1 MFDNIRGV
9 VHFKVHGASLY
20 PFVDEVRRQKIG
32 MRRQKMQHD
41 FLSADCYYSDF
52 ERIAQIA
59 EDYKVN
65 IKIEENKG
73 AVFRVKRYAK
83 RLGIVFGVILTF
95 AVTFYFS
102 NVVTQIEIN
111 GCEIINQ
118 STVANALRDC
128 GIVKGAFIP
137 DIDFES
143 CERRIML
150 AIDDIA
156 WVGIRNTGGRIV
168 VDIDEMVY
176 KPEMLDENT
185 PCNIVALY
193 DAQIVEM
200 NVLEGVGCA
209 QTGYTV
215 HKGDILIS
223 GVQEGIKG
231 ATTVKHALGSV
242 RGIYN
247 ITVSFTQNLTEVV
260 RVETDNTDN
269 KKVLD
274 ILSLEIPLY
283 FKSCEYNDY
292 NLLTKS
298 DELYFFG
305 KKIPIEFMTNQYSE
319 CENIVVNY
327 APEDAQA
334 MLFEQMRRYE
344 VNFLQGTEIISAK
357 ADFEITDEQA
367 VLSVLY
373 TLEGEI
379 GTKNEILF
387 KNFD

>member
-9 VHFKVHGASLY
+9 VNFKAHGASLY
-20 PFVDEVRRQKIG
+20 PFVDEVRKQKIG
-32 MRRQKMQHD
+32 MRHQKMQQN
-41 FLSADCYYSDF
+41 FLHASCYYSDF

-59 EDYKVN
+59 QVLKVH
-65 IKIEENKG
+65 IEIEESKG
-73 AVFRVKRYAK
+73 AVFRIKKYAK
-83 RLGIVFGVILTF
+83 RFGIAFGVIITL

-111 GCEIINQ
+111 GCQAINP
-118 STVANALRDC
+118 SAVVSALRDC

-137 DIDFES
+137 NIDFES
-143 CERRIML
+143 CERRVML
-150 AIDDIA
+150 AIDDVA

-200 NVLEGVGCA
+200 NVLEGVGCV

-223 GVQEGIKG
+223 GVQEGVKG
-231 ATTVKHALGSV
+231 TTTVKHALGSV

-247 ITVSFTQNLTEVV
+247 VSVSFTQNLTEVV

-274 ILSLEIPLY
+274 LLSLEIPLY
-283 FKSCEYNDY
+283 FKDCEYNDY

-305 KKIPIEFMTNQYSE
+305 KKIPIELVTNQYCE
-319 CENIVVNY
+319 CENVVVNY
-327 APEDAQA
+327 ASEDAKA
-334 MLFEQMRRYE
+334 MLFEQMHRYE
-344 VNFLQGTEIISAK
+344 VNFLQGAEIISAK
-357 ADFEITDEQA
+357 ADFATTDEQTI
-367 VLSVLY
+367 LNVLY
-373 TLEGEI
+373 TVEGEI
-379 GTKNEILF
+379 GAKNEILF